1 MILTENKFKENL
13 KTDVKSQPQNTKV
26 QLSHRL
32 PSNFSAMRA
41 KMRILNMKSR
51 KT

>member
-13 KTDVKSQPQNTKV
+13 KTVKSQPQNTKV

>member
-13 KTDVKSQPQNTKV
+13 KTDVKSQPQNKV